1 MEISQYDVEFDP
13 RRAIKSQALVNFIVE
28 WTDSGLRGI
37 EELPDH
43 YVMYFD
49 GSYTLK
55 GVGDGVMLIPLDG
68 DILKYAIQLDF
79 PSINNIIEYEGLV
92 TRLRLDKDL
101 GIQWLLIRGDSQL
114 VAKQVQKEFD
124 YNNKKMAEY
133 LAEVHR
139 MEKFFD

>member
-28 WTDSGLRGI
+28 WTDSGLCGI